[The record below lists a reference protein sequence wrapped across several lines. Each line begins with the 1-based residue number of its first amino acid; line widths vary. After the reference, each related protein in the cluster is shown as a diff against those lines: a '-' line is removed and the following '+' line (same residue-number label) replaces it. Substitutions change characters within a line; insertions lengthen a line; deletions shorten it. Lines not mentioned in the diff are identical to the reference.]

1 MADAWRRRKLV
12 RILALDVGDRTIGV
26 AVSDELGIA
35 AHPVTVIR
43 RTSLEADLNQLLDL
57 VREYEPI
64 EIVVGLPYRLAGNEG
79 PQAEKVRSFIE
90 LLTPRVTVPIITWD
104 ERLTTA
110 EAERMLIAADASRA
124 RRKKVIDKVA
134 AALILDS
141 YLACKRISSPE

>member
-1 MADAWRRRKLV
+1 MRTLG
-12 RILALDVGDRTIGV
+12 LDVGDRTVGV

-43 RTSLEADLNQLLDL
+43 RTSLEADLKQLCQL
-57 VREYEPI
+57 VDEYEVS
-64 EIVVGLPYRLAGNEG
+64 EIVVGLPISLRGGEG
-79 PQAEKVRSFIE
+79 PQAEKVRAFTDSLKE
-90 LLTPRVTVPIITWD
+90 VVSVPIVFWD

-124 RRKKVIDKVA
+124 RRKKVIDKLA

-141 YLACKRISSPE
+141 YLSRKRYNPSE